1 MLSVFID
8 EESMDT
14 NPLRQ
19 YFRQPAIYIRLPSQ
33 GRFYPDGA
41 LERTENNEYPVLP
54 MTTMDEI
61 TYRTPD
67 ALFNGSAVSTV
78 IQSCVP
84 NIKNAWAVPSIDI
97 DTILIAIRI
106 ATYGHALDLSSNCP
120 HCGHTSDVAVDLRR
134 ALDQIRAPDYQQGLD
149 MGDLKIFFRPVN
161 YREINQN
168 SMRQFEDQKTMQM
181 LQDTEGDDEQ
191 RLAQL
196 GEILKKITEF
206 TNQALAQSILMVQ
219 TPQSRVTERDHI
231 QEWLTNCDRNTFNRI
246 RDHVIASK
254 ADSELRPLE
263 LKCEECQQPY
273 EQSYTLDMTTF
284 FADAS

>member
-1 MLSVFID
+1 
-8 EESMDT
+8 MDA
-14 NPLRQ
+14 NPLKQ
-19 YFRQPAIYIRLPSQ
+19 YFRQPAIYIRLPSE
-33 GRFYPDGA
+33 GKFYPQGS
-41 LERTENNEYPVLP
+41 LERTANNEYPVLP

-67 ALFNGSAVSTV
+67 ALFNGSAVATV

-97 DTILIAIRI
+97 DTILIAIRM
-106 ATYGHALDLSSNCP
+106 ATYGHALDITSTCP
-120 HCGHTSDVAVDLRR
+120 HCQNIAEMSVDLRL
-134 ALDQIRAPDYQQGLD
+134 ALDQIRTPNYNDGLAV
-149 MGDLKIFFRPVN
+149 GDLKIFFRPVS

-168 SMRQFEDQKTMQM
+168 SMRQFEDQKTMQL
-181 LQDTEGDDEQ
+181 LQDSEGNDEQ

-206 TNQALAQSILMVQ
+206 TNQALAQSILMVE
-219 TPQSRVTERDHI
+219 TPQARVTEREHI
-231 QEWLTNCDRNTFNRI
+231 QEWLTNCDRNMFNRI

-254 ADSELRPLE
+254 SEAELQPLNIT
-263 LKCEECQQPY
+263 CDECKKPY

>member
-1 MLSVFID
+1 
-8 EESMDT
+8 MDA
-14 NPLRQ
+14 NPLKQ
-19 YFRQPAIYIRLPSQ
+19 YFRQPAIYIRLPSE
-33 GRFYPDGA
+33 GKFYPNSS
-41 LERTENNEYPVLP
+41 LERTANNEYPVLP

-67 ALFNGSAVSTV
+67 ALFNGSAVATV

-84 NIKNAWAVPSIDI
+84 NIKNAWDVPSIDI
-97 DTILIAIRI
+97 DTILIAIRM
-106 ATYGHALDLSSNCP
+106 ATYGHALDLSSTCP
-120 HCGHTSDVAVDLRR
+120 HCQSISEISVDLRA
-134 ALDQIRAPDYQQGLD
+134 ALDQIRTPNYNDGLA
-149 MGDLKIFFRPVN
+149 MGDLKIFFRPVS

-168 SMRQFEDQKTMQM
+168 SMRQFEDQKTMQL
-181 LQDTEGDDEQ
+181 LQDSEGNDEQ

-206 TNQALAQSILMVQ
+206 TNLALAQSILMVE
-219 TPQSRVTERDHI
+219 TPQARVTDQAHI
-231 QEWLTNCDRNTFNRI
+231 REWLTNCDRNLFNRI

-254 ADSELRPLE
+254 SEAELQPLS
-263 LKCEECQQPY
+263 LTCDECKKPY